1 MAKNQNKKKIT
12 ERNNS
17 TDVEFELLKA
27 ENKQLKEDFRR
38 LQNQYDAV
46 IEQNK
51 MLQGDFMGMIKTSVP
66 NIPFEPKVILGNPID
81 DYIQST

>member
-27 ENKQLKEDFRR
+27 ENKQLKK
-38 LQNQYDAV
+38 
-46 IEQNK
+46 I
-51 MLQGDFMGMIKTSVP
+51 
-66 NIPFEPKVILGNPID
+66 
-81 DYIQST
+81 

>member
-1 MAKNQNKKKIT
+1 MAKNQNKKKIA

-66 NIPFEPKVILGNPID
+66 HIPFKPKVILGNPID

>member
-51 MLQGDFMGMIKTSVP
+51 MLQGFWIMPKTSC
-66 NIPFEPKVILGNPID
+66 I
-81 DYIQST
+81 